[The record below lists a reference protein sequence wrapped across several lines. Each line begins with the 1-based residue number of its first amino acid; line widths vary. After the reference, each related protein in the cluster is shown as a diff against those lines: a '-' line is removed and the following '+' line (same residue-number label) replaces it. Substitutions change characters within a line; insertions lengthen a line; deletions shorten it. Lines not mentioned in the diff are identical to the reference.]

1 MKYYGSE
8 CCMMEQSAERTPFV
22 RAFLVD
28 TADTAVSISLFLGLN
43 GGITARKDPVIGGK
57 RAAIILE

>member
-28 TADTAVSISLFLGLN
+28 TADTAVSISLMGLN